1 MVKSLNE
8 VKDKNVYKF
17 LEGYKVPD
25 KIFNNGDFKKR
36 LEESIM
42 SEKIVFARHEET
54 KQDFHLSALMAGS
67 QVNRKKKFTYGINF
81 ENRIKKCRSKNKMA
95 SKSRKRNRK

>member
-1 MVKSLNE
+1 MIKSLSKVE
-8 VKDKNVYKF
+8 DKNVYKF

-25 KIFNNGDFKKR
+25 KIFNKNDFKKR

-54 KQDFHLSALMAGS
+54 KQDFHLSALMAGR
-67 QVNRKKKFTYGINF
+67 QLNCKKKFTYDVNF
-81 ENRIKKCRSKNKMA
+81 ENKIKKCRSKNKMA